1 MPAQLFHSNIKVL
14 RLRRKL
20 TQKSFSE
27 KIGVELKRYA
37 KWEEGRSQPDI
48 DNIEAIATVHMI
60 SVDQLLHFDF
70 KEFLTEFEP
79 IEKKTERK
87 KPRKRGYRDL
97 NIRLVGL
104 NGHNK
109 RSYFLANPDDR

>member
-14 RLRRKL
+14 RLGRRL

-27 KIGVELKRYA
+27 KIGVEIKRYA
-37 KWEEGRSQPDI
+37 KWEEERSQPDI
-48 DNIEAIATVHMI
+48 DNLESIASFHNI
-60 SVDQLLHFDF
+60 SVDQLLKFDF

-79 IEKKTERK
+79 LEKKAERK

-97 NIRLVGL
+97 NVRLVGL

-109 RSYFLANPDDR
+109 RSYFLANPDER